1 MEVHESGVILTTDV
15 NGEKI
20 IQTGTIESL
29 LNYLLGEEENIRF
42 TNEFILTYTLV
53 MTTRELLERL
63 YSRIHLLPEY
73 DKHTLDRFNSIEL

>member
-63 YSRIHLLPEY
+63 YSRIHLLP
-73 DKHTLDRFNSIEL
+73 DFLT